1 MWVTG
6 NPSGVT
12 SWKGGS
18 IIIRRPHIV
27 RVLLCCIPVVW
38 QHDVRRRV
46 FTWKCVFPGDVA
58 RTIEHES
65 TVMSPKPELRRNA
78 RGVVLPLYRGCRY
91 SPYSGCSFFF
101 YISRNCGLIVLR
113 VERCSTI
120 GRKEIASG
128 SGIAIYHRRQQRHY
142 HCALHPTLYSTSFNV
157 DHVLPP
163 EQHPTSCTVRAY
175 VFVPVSYVDMKH
187 GTDTV
192 TRWNTTRSR
201 RKENSSMCDC
211 CWTVGAKYSWAWEVG
226 DGAGSTNC
234 YILREFRKSMKL
246 SGMPRSRYFTLS
258 RAQSPSF
265 PVVATVAVGLVV
277 APRFIYM
284 SEVMCFLSHLAH
296 PVFGIILAPM
306 NCRRGWHDPLLSW
319 PRIWW

>member
-1 MWVTG
+1 M
-6 NPSGVT
+6 
-12 SWKGGS
+12 
-18 IIIRRPHIV
+18 
-27 RVLLCCIPVVW
+27 
-38 QHDVRRRV
+38 

-192 TRWNTTRSR
+192 TR
-201 RKENSSMCDC
+201 
-211 CWTVGAKYSWAWEVG
+211 
-226 DGAGSTNC
+226 
-234 YILREFRKSMKL
+234 
-246 SGMPRSRYFTLS
+246 
-258 RAQSPSF
+258 
-265 PVVATVAVGLVV
+265 
-277 APRFIYM
+277 
-284 SEVMCFLSHLAH
+284 
-296 PVFGIILAPM
+296 
-306 NCRRGWHDPLLSW
+306 
-319 PRIWW
+319 